1 MVRTMMVA
9 SALLLGSASAFIAPA
24 GVRLAAPKVKASMR
38 MSVSDEPW
46 FADAVAT
53 TVVDKE
59 TLE

>member
-1 MVRTMMVA
+1 MVA